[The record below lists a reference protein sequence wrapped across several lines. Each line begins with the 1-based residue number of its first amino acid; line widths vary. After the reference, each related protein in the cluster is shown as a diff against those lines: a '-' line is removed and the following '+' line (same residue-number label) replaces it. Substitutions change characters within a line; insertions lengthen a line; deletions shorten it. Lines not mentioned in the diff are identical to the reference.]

1 MKFSNFEGEFVR
13 KESSV
18 KLKFFFSD
26 NYKRRMFIYVNSIL
40 VGMMNNVSLIL
51 TKCPLDLRSLLD
63 VQMQKKF
70 DANQIQC
77 SQLILQNQELKG
89 KCDLLQE
96 KLDSLERTNIRLIQR
111 WTQQVNLSILRLIGG
126 VSSSSKD
133 LRSLAE
139 RTGWVSTDN
148 RFLLREEILLLK
160 QKLYH
165 VYDDLATL
173 FNRNHSLEITFGE
186 QKQQLLSYKQQY
198 KYHRSSTCC
207 LIDSLFFFLSDLKQ
221 SAQQLL
227 HDLDKRSME
236 ERIKRFLNNIV
247 LDQQQTTAIPI
258 R

>member
-1 MKFSNFEGEFVR
+1 M
-13 KESSV
+13 SV
-18 KLKFFFSD
+18 KSSRNFL
-26 NYKRRMFIYVNSIL
+26 
-40 VGMMNNVSLIL
+40 
-51 TKCPLDLRSLLD
+51 LDLRSLLD

-70 DANQIQC
+70 DATQTQC

-111 WTQQVNLSILRLIGG
+111 WTQQVNLSCLRFIEK
-126 VSSSSKD
+126 VSSSSSKD

-198 KYHRSSTCC
+198 KYHRSSACY
-207 LIDSLFFFLSDLKQ
+207 LIDSLFLFSQ
-221 SAQQLL
+221 
-227 HDLDKRSME
+227 
-236 ERIKRFLNNIV
+236 
-247 LDQQQTTAIPI
+247 
-258 R
+258 